1 MFLGQDPD
9 SGYSPPVIELGL
21 EGSFPFFKIFPDL
34 IYSYEGSLDS
44 SIYLRSDRDL
54 TWPNFISLTVALTAD
69 HTILE
74 AFYLTGPAD
83 MLLYGGL

>member
-1 MFLGQDPD
+1 MSLGQDPD

-44 SIYLRSDRDL
+44 SIYLWSDRASSPCL
-54 TWPNFISLTVALTAD
+54 LAVTVSFVEFLV
-69 HTILE
+69 
-74 AFYLTGPAD
+74 PP
-83 MLLYGGL
+83 ML

>member
-1 MFLGQDPD
+1 MRIPPLYAAAETWSTDLASNKVMFLGQDPD
-9 SGYSPPVIELGL
+9 SGYSPPMIKLGL

-54 TWPNFISLTVALTAD
+54 T
-69 HTILE
+69 
-74 AFYLTGPAD
+74 
-83 MLLYGGL
+83 